1 MASQGNLLEEE
12 KKRFFHKLSMVSYTP
27 WANSGFKGVQMT
39 AEKGWNQL
47 SEKIAKNRKKCGTD
61 KTQQRTKRD
70 LEVVDGA
77 ESKNV
82 SNENSSEFFFHI

>member
-1 MASQGNLLEEE
+1 
-12 KKRFFHKLSMVSYTP
+12 MVFYTP
-27 WANSGFKGVQMT
+27 RSNSGFKGVRT
-39 AEKGWNQL
+39 AAEKGWNRL
-47 SEKIAKNRKKCGTD
+47 SEKIAKNREKCQTD

-82 SNENSSEFFFHI
+82 SNENFLEFFFHI

>member
-1 MASQGNLLEEE
+1 
-12 KKRFFHKLSMVSYTP
+12 MVSYTP
-27 WANSGFKGVQMT
+27 WRNSGFKGVQT
-39 AEKGWNQL
+39 AAEKGWNRL
-47 SEKIAKNRKKCGTD
+47 SEKIAKNREKCKTD

-82 SNENSSEFFFHI
+82 SNENFLEFFFHI

>member
-1 MASQGNLLEEE
+1 MLFYSVE
-12 KKRFFHKLSMVSYTP
+12 SIS
-27 WANSGFKGVQMT
+27 SFKGAKT
-39 AEKGWNQL
+39 AAEKGWNRL
-47 SEKIAKNRKKCGTD
+47 SEKIAKNGEKCQTD

-82 SNENSSEFFFHI
+82 TNENFLEFFFHI

>member
-1 MASQGNLLEEE
+1 
-12 KKRFFHKLSMVSYTP
+12 MVSYYP
-27 WANSGFKGVQMT
+27 WSNSGFKGVQT
-39 AEKGWNQL
+39 AAEKGWNRL
-47 SEKIAKNRKKCGTD
+47 SEKIAKNREKCQTD

-82 SNENSSEFFFHI
+82 TNENSLEFFFHI

>member
-1 MASQGNLLEEE
+1 
-12 KKRFFHKLSMVSYTP
+12 MVFYYP
-27 WANSGFKGVQMT
+27 WANSGFKGVQT
-39 AEKGWNQL
+39 AAEKGWNRL
-47 SEKIAKNRKKCGTD
+47 SEKIAKNREKCQTD

-82 SNENSSEFFFHI
+82 TNENFLEFFFHI